1 MYLNIILTLIFLNL
15 ALIAWASISSNK
27 YSIKEHEKAKQYNK
41 DTNDEVLNLHWRL
54 LNEMETMNRNLN
66 SILVEVKRRS
76 HDRLT
81 L

>member
-15 ALIAWASISSNK
+15 ALIAWASFSGKK
-27 YSIKEHEKAKQYNK
+27 YQIDEHEKSKQYNK

-66 SILVEVKRRS
+66 SILVEVKRKS
-76 HDRLT
+76 HDRLM